1 MILTAL
7 LVPDVGASA
16 VSLQLPCMQ
25 VCPLL
30 MVPKETVIK
39 NRNLKKAVISITG
52 AELMCR
58 KEMHLLL

>member
-1 MILTAL
+1 
-7 LVPDVGASA
+7 
-16 VSLQLPCMQ
+16 MQ

-39 NRNLKKAVISITG
+39 NRDVKKAVISITG